1 MTEENRKKY
10 RYLSHL
16 PLHSEFKIVEL
27 DLREPYLSKRTLDLF
42 SEEIEERKRWR
53 ERKEIRDKRNADRI
67 AAMQTNE
74 PHYYVKSAMIET
86 FVDSSNAISSDYLN
100 EFPEASTSPTHSCL
114 AGSVG
119 ESTASSSVSEQAN
132 QTSFAQMLKHPS
144 AKEEL
149 WPTLVATNASSSNH
163 QVTSS
168 WLKMVK
174 QQAQENMLPGRAKK
188 CQGAPV
194 PLRDSKTSDSIEH
207 DEEAGEE
214 AMPAPMY
221 QKSFFSAI
229 DESLKMIESSNL
241 HKLNNFFNVLVHVL
255 FNLKEKNAENAS
267 QPANTQQQSKK
278 KKKGKQ
284 LLFSTS
290 MNLNF

>member
-1 MTEENRKKY
+1 
-10 RYLSHL
+10 
-16 PLHSEFKIVEL
+16 
-27 DLREPYLSKRTLDLF
+27 
-42 SEEIEERKRWR
+42 
-53 ERKEIRDKRNADRI
+53 
-67 AAMQTNE
+67 
-74 PHYYVKSAMIET
+74 
-86 FVDSSNAISSDYLN
+86 
-100 EFPEASTSPTHSCL
+100 
-114 AGSVG
+114 
-119 ESTASSSVSEQAN
+119 
-132 QTSFAQMLKHPS
+132 MLKHPS